1 MDSIHKFKKI
11 WQQSVADDEKPFN
24 KQELEMILRKKSS
37 GPVEKLKRSLII
49 EIVSLLVAI
58 PLLFSIMLHTKELY
72 FLLNTGVLILLF
84 FLSLVYYY
92 FNYRRIVRIWQKKQD
107 NILNSIQHTLQLVKF
122 FRKTYFRL
130 NLVLFPFAIY
140 FGYVM
145 GFGLGSGGEK
155 INGYMIF
162 EQFSPIY
169 NILIIFLVL
178 GFLFSLF
185 YIFLRWY
192 MKKLYDVHIAN
203 LEHVLDE
210 LTEEEQG
217 DI

>member
-11 WQQSVADDEKPFN
+11 WQQSAADDEKPFN
-24 KQELEMILRKKSS
+24 KQELDMILRKKSS

-49 EIVSLLVAI
+49 EIASLLVAI
-58 PLLFSIMLHTKELY
+58 PLLISVMLHTKELY

-92 FNYRRIVRIWQKKQD
+92 FNYRRIVKIWQKKQD
-107 NILNSIQHTLQLVKF
+107 NILNSIEHTLQLVKF

-162 EQFSPIY
+162 EQFSTIY

-192 MKKLYDVHIAN
+192 MKKLYDVHIVN

-210 LTEEEQG
+210 LTEDYQG
-217 DI
+217 DN